1 MGGAIGQVRFTPSY
15 SQTVYM
21 QRAHEHT
28 RTGNRSES
36 GLGAYNMH
44 TITCTPSHA
53 HHPVHTI
60 PFTAHPLYSTCHR
73 QHGRRNWSGAIP
85 PLAFTLYHSPYNLH
99 PIECPPPPPPF
110 TPSHSQRIPFT
121 AHVTNSAIGQ
131 VPFTETKKHSPN
143 TGARANNTLQVT
155 RPPHRGAC

>member
-73 QHGRRNWSGAIP
+73 QHGRRNWSGAIHTI
-85 PLAFTLYHSPYNLH
+85 AFTLYHSHYNLH
-99 PIECPPPPPPF
+99 TIECTPPPPPPPPRSHHPIHSAY
-110 TPSHSQRIPFT
+110 PSQHMLPTAQLARCHSQKQRNT
-121 AHVTNSAIGQ
+121 AL
-131 VPFTETKKHSPN
+131 
-143 TGARANNTLQVT
+143 TLAHAQT
-155 RPPHRGAC
+155 ILYK